1 MPVQA
6 RRRPY
11 YEAVDA
17 CCMLFSNNLPSLLA
31 IVGGLYRF
39 VASGDIVGVCA
50 IGSVV
55 GRIEAYECA
64 AHNLHRAAILVFILT
79 VDYEFCIAVSLK
91 HTAIDIQFSLT
102 CNSRAFYRR

>member
-1 MPVQA
+1 
-6 RRRPY
+6 
-11 YEAVDA
+11 
-17 CCMLFSNNLPSLLA
+17 MLFFNNLPSLLA

-55 GRIEAYECA
+55 GRIEAYEYA

-79 VDYEFCIAVSLK
+79 VDYEFCIAVSL
-91 HTAIDIQFSLT
+91 
-102 CNSRAFYRR
+102 

>member
-1 MPVQA
+1 MQT

-17 CCMLFSNNLPSLLA
+17 CCTLFFNNLPSLLA
-31 IVGGLYRF
+31 IVGGFYRF

-55 GRIEAYECA
+55 GRIEAYEYA
-64 AHNLHRAAILVFILT
+64 AHYFDGAFAIFLWLVLA
-79 VDYEFCIAVSLK
+79 VD
-91 HTAIDIQFSLT
+91 
-102 CNSRAFYRR
+102 